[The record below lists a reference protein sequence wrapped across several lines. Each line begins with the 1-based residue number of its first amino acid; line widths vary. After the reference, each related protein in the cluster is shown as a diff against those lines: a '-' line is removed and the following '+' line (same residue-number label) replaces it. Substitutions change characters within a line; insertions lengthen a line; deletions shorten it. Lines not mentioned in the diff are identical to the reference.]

1 MVQLRRRLP
10 LLRQTGYLHGRTPLD
25 RGCCDIAWLHPDGRP
40 MVQNDWAGAQQ
51 LSLLYSW
58 HEGRQENPPLSHAV
72 AILFN
77 SSMEKTVFTLPHGLP
92 LDWVLRF
99 FSSDTPPA
107 QTRPGQWELGA
118 RSLVLAT
125 MGLGDGS

>member
-1 MVQLRRRLP
+1 M
-10 LLRQTGYLHGRTPLD
+10 
-25 RGCCDIAWLHPDGRP
+25 AE
-40 MVQNDWAGAQQ
+40 NDWAGAQQ

-58 HEGRQENPPLSHAV
+58 HEGQQENPPLSHAV

-77 SSMEKTVFTLPHGLP
+77 SSVEKALFTLPGDLR

-107 QTRPGQWELGA
+107 EPGQGQWELGA
-118 RSLVLAT
+118 HSLVLAT
-125 MGLGDGS
+125 MGLQAGS